1 MILFWILLFLPS
13 LYKLFCSLF
22 LFDIREGCPTTIS
35 DKTVFWRIS
44 LFFCQ
49 TRICNCNWYIIYK
62 IISRRIWSVFSYPEL
77 TIWRIDSYKGTLIR
91 SIVCQIS
98 SPVCSVSPSFAQ
110 FVSFMFLSGLRSSQL
125 VPFPSNYNPGR
136 IKSLAVLAK
145 LEFVWIN

>member
-1 MILFWILLFLPS
+1 MSHFPIGNLIKRDISWYYSEFSCSCHRSISSSVHCSYLISGKAVQLQ
-13 LYKLFCSLF
+13 YRIKLF
-22 LFDIREGCPTTIS
+22 
-35 DKTVFWRIS
+35 FWRIS

-62 IISRRIWSVFSYPEL
+62 IISRRIWLVFSYPEL

-110 FVSFMFLSGLRSSQL
+110 FVSFMFLSGLRSFSISAFAIQL
-125 VPFPSNYNPGR
+125 
-136 IKSLAVLAK
+136 
-145 LEFVWIN
+145 